1 MKYIPYFFR
10 LLMQVVSIIK
20 DFAHLFFPHVCAGC
34 GTDTISLHTPVCAR
48 CIHRLPL
55 TNFHFYANN
64 PVEKYFWGRI
74 PVRNATAL
82 CHFTGGSLVQ
92 QLLHQLKYKG
102 NKEVG
107 YLLGRMMGI
116 TLHESQRFSDID
128 MLVPLPLYAARQKKR
143 GYNQSA
149 LISNGAGAVM
159 NLPVNTDAVL
169 RLSAT
174 ETQTRK
180 NRVDRWKNMEGKFEV
195 VNPAALAGRHILLID
210 DVITTGATLE
220 ACGQE
225 ILQIPGAKLSIA
237 TLAYTV

>member
-1 MKYIPYFFR
+1 M
-10 LLMQVVSIIK
+10 MQVQSVIK
-20 DFAHLFFPHVCAGC
+20 DFAHLFFPHICAGC
-34 GTDTISLHTPVCAR
+34 GTDVISLHTPVCAR
-48 CIHRLPL
+48 CLNRLPL
-55 TNFHFYANN
+55 TNFHLYPDN

-74 PVRNATAL
+74 PVSAAAAL
-82 CHFTGGSLVQ
+82 CHFTEGSLVQ

-116 TLHESQRFSDID
+116 TLGESARFGDID
-128 MLVPLPLYAARQKKR
+128 VLVPLPLFAARQKKR

-149 LISNGAGAVM
+149 IICNGLGAVM
-159 NLPVNTDAVL
+159 NLPVNTNAVV

-180 NRVDRWKNMEGKFEV
+180 NRIDRWKNMEGKFEI
-195 VNPAALAGRHILLID
+195 VNSKALNGRHILLVD
-210 DVITTGATLE
+210 DVITTGATME
-220 ACGQE
+220 ACGQA
-225 ILQIPGAKLSIA
+225 ILEIPGAKLSIA

>member
-1 MKYIPYFFR
+1 M
-10 LLMQVVSIIK
+10 MQVRSVIK

-34 GTDTISLHTPVCAR
+34 GTDIISPHTPVCAR
-48 CIHRLPL
+48 CLNRLPL
-55 TNFHFYANN
+55 TNFHLYANN

-74 PVRNATAL
+74 PVSAAASL

-116 TLHESQRFSDID
+116 TLSESPRFGNID
-128 MLVPLPLYAARQKKR
+128 LLVPLPLFAARQKKR

-149 LISNGAGAVM
+149 IICNGLSVVM
-159 NLPVNTDAVL
+159 NLPVNADAVM

-174 ETQTRK
+174 ETQTHK
-180 NRVDRWKNMEGKFEV
+180 NRVDRWKNMEGKFEI
-195 VNPAALAGRHILLID
+195 VNAAALNGKHILLVD

-220 ACGQE
+220 ACGQA
-225 ILQIPGAKLSIA
+225 ILEIPGTKLSIA